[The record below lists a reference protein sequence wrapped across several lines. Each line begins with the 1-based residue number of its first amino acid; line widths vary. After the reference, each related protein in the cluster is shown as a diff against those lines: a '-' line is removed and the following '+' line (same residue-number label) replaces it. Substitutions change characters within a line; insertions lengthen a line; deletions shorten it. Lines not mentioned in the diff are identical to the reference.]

1 MIYFILIIIGC
12 ILLFIALSRFND
24 KNNPIVIV
32 NKSDIA
38 KFKIEYPNR
47 KRILED
53 SIHLIKNT
61 ENIETFSH
69 WLSELKTQYYW
80 IQRQRSKG
88 IKVDDKYN
96 DNYIINIYRISNI
109 NLLRIANAYHDKYIM
124 SLNEGK
130 QSKTKKERTVQA
142 LFQCIDNL
150 QDYDDKDSCKMKI
163 ESLIDD
169 VSN

>member
-69 WLSELKTQYYW
+69 RLSELKTQYYW

-88 IKVDDKYN
+88 IKVDDKYKGFL
-96 DNYIINIYRISNI
+96 ISIY
-109 NLLRIANAYHDKYIM
+109 
-124 SLNEGK
+124 
-130 QSKTKKERTVQA
+130 
-142 LFQCIDNL
+142 
-150 QDYDDKDSCKMKI
+150 
-163 ESLIDD
+163 
-169 VSN
+169 

>member
-1 MIYFILIIIGC
+1 M
-12 ILLFIALSRFND
+12 
-24 KNNPIVIV
+24 
-32 NKSDIA
+32 
-38 KFKIEYPNR
+38 
-47 KRILED
+47 
-53 SIHLIKNT
+53 IKNT

-69 WLSELKTQYYW
+69 RLSELKTQYYW